1 MAKSKSRSKRK
12 SKRTSKPRTSHK
24 GLIAGLS
31 ITGVV
36 ALIAGAL
43 VVMYLMGVFDDLFKK
58 KSKPRVNDKRGP
70 SSSNKDLSTMNLVN
84 IPGFIDGQTDKTQS
98 GLLGSVRK
106 RSILDTF
113 DKTNGP
119 LPSQF
124 EYNKPNVQTYSY
136 ENKQLYFISPEGSG
150 DKRYPVSFEKN
161 PEYFE
166 IEVNQSNLD
175 VIYKFKFNELTV
187 TVKDTE
193 QPQSEA
199 NIYSTKAKYEYY
211 PDANV
216 VVVSQPSGFIV
227 LPEELFR

>member
-1 MAKSKSRSKRK
+1 MVKKSKSKSKSK

-31 ITGVV
+31 IGGVV
-36 ALIAGAL
+36 VLIAGAL
-43 VVMYLMGVFDDLFKK
+43 VVMFFMGVFDDLFKK
-58 KSKPRVNDKRGP
+58 NGKPRVNDKRSNTDP
-70 SSSNKDLSTMNLVN
+70 SNMNLVD
-84 IPGFIDGQTDKTQS
+84 IHGFIDGRTDETQP

-106 RSILDTF
+106 RSMLDTF

-199 NIYSTKAKYEYY
+199 NIYSTEAKYEYY
-211 PDANV
+211 PDTNV